1 MAYKMRHKFNFF
13 FAFALF
19 FPTSFAYTQESLI
32 SIDSKIDKH
41 TITIGDLV
49 TYSIIVTHA
58 AEVQVE
64 LPELG
69 ANLGAFEIRDYTVH
83 EPVFENNKSVEQV
96 DYVISTF
103 EVGEF
108 EIPPLSFYYSFPP
121 DVTKHELKTRKLK
134 IFVESL
140 KPSEEGDIRGIKDP
154 LVLPRNY
161 RKWIIWGSI
170 GFASLILACALFYI
184 WRRKRAGKGLLPEK
198 IVPSR
203 PAHEIALEELTA
215 IKESSLLQEGKVKE
229 FYVQISEVIRRYV
242 EGRYFIV
249 AMELTTLELIENLK
263 RSEISA
269 EEIEM
274 FHEFLITCDLV
285 KFAKYKPTSAKNSA
299 NLDEAFEIVER
310 TMLVY
315 EEPEELE
322 TEVSPKDGSLLNDE
336 EQLAEPVEE
345 QK

>member
-1 MAYKMRHKFNFF
+1 MRHKFNFF

-83 EPVFENNKSVEQV
+83 EPVFENNKSVEQF

-103 EVGEF
+103 DVGEF

-121 DVTKHELKTRKLK
+121 DSTKHELKTRKLK

-140 KPSEEGDIRGIKDP
+140 KPSEEGDIRDIKDP
-154 LVLPRNY
+154 LVLPRDY

-170 GFASLILACALFYI
+170 GFASLLLAGALFYI

-198 IVPSR
+198 IEPPC
-203 PAHEIALEELTA
+203 PAHEITLEELTA
-215 IKESSLLQEGKVKE
+215 LKESSLLQEGKVKE
-229 FYVQISEVIRRYV
+229 FYIRISEVIRRYI

-249 AMELTTLELIENLK
+249 AMELTTFELLENLK
-263 RSEISA
+263 RSEISD

-274 FHEFLITCDLV
+274 FHEFLSICDLV
-285 KFAKYKPTSAKNSA
+285 KFAKYKPTSTKNSA
-299 NLDEAFEIVER
+299 NLDKAFEIVER
-310 TMLVY
+310 TKLVF
-315 EEPEELE
+315 EEPEKIEE
-322 TEVSPKDGSLLNDE
+322 PSKDESLINDE
-336 EQLAEPVEE
+336 EQLADPVEA

>member
-1 MAYKMRHKFNFF
+1 M
-13 FAFALF
+13 
-19 FPTSFAYTQESLI
+19 
-32 SIDSKIDKH
+32 
-41 TITIGDLV
+41 
-49 TYSIIVTHA
+49 
-58 AEVQVE
+58 
-64 LPELG
+64 
-69 ANLGAFEIRDYTVH
+69 
-83 EPVFENNKSVEQV
+83 
-96 DYVISTF
+96 
-103 EVGEF
+103 
-108 EIPPLSFYYSFPP
+108 
-121 DVTKHELKTRKLK
+121 
-134 IFVESL
+134 VESL

-184 WRRKRAGKGLLPEK
+184 WRRKRTGKGLLPEK

-249 AMELTTLELIENLK
+249 AMELTTFELIENLQ

-285 KFAKYKPTSAKNSA
+285 KFAKFKPTSAENSA
-299 NLDEAFEIVER
+299 NLDEAFEIVQR
-310 TMLVY
+310 TKLVY

-322 TEVSPKDGSLLNDE
+322 TEASPKDESPLNDE